1 MRLPA
6 YSLPCMVQLN
16 AHRMFSRLPLQLA
29 CLAVL
34 HLAVQV
40 HEAVSECLSLI
51 WQVLWHAAAAF
62 LHKVSGGRVRI
73 KIAHQHSGKAPPA
86 PRVLAAVLA
95 ETDLQTMPVE
105 QVAALV
111 GMCACAGLTD
121 VSIYDPSGVPK
132 NALLQAGQRHILM
145 HCL

>member
-1 MRLPA
+1 
-6 YSLPCMVQLN
+6 
-16 AHRMFSRLPLQLA
+16 MFQGRSLQLA

-34 HLAVQV
+34 HLVV
-40 HEAVSECLSLI
+40 HTHEAVSEWLSLI
-51 WQVLWHAAAAF
+51 WQVLWHAAAAL

-73 KIAHQHSGKAPPA
+73 KVAHQHSGKAPPA

-132 NALLQAGQRHILM
+132 PAPVQAGQRHSILP
-145 HCL
+145 CL